1 MNQVRFNSYSLL
13 PPVVKNLLIIN
24 AIMYLATIAFRTHG
38 IDLVGILGLHYFTA
52 QNFEIWQPITY
63 MFMHGSFGHLFF
75 NMFALWM
82 FGAALE
88 NAWGEKRFLL
98 YYMVCGI
105 GAGLI
110 QLLVTGLQIHFLS
123 QNIPPDVIREI
134 YENGAQILRERQNY
148 SISEWG
154 ALNLAINATTV
165 GASGSVFGLL
175 LAFGMMYPNSV
186 IYIYFL
192 LPIKAKWFVIIYGA
206 LELVLGITGTN
217 DGIAHFAHLGGMLF
231 GFFLI
236 LHWNKGNRFFR
247 FKMPSFKKKRHR
259 YTVSSNY
266 QYDPRSLND
275 EDYNYQKRQREEKT
289 NRILDKISKSGYES
303 LTREEKEFLFSQ
315 KR

>member
-1 MNQVRFNSYSLL
+1 MSEIRFRNYSLL

-24 AIMYLATIAFRTHG
+24 AIMYLATVVFQSRG
-38 IDLVGILGLHYFTA
+38 IDFAEIFGLHFFTA
-52 QNFEIWQPITY
+52 QNFEIWQLVTY

-82 FGAALE
+82 FGASLE
-88 NAWGEKRFLL
+88 NTWGGNRFLL

-110 QLLVTGLQIHFLS
+110 QLLVVGLQIHSLS
-123 QNIPPDVIREI
+123 QVLSPDIVQMIRE
-134 YENGAQILRERQNY
+134 NGLQILNENKNY
-148 SISEWG
+148 LGEMG
-154 ALNLAINATTV
+154 AFNRALNTVTV

-192 LPIKAKWFVIIYGA
+192 LPLKAKWFVIFYGA
-206 LELVLGITGTN
+206 LELLLGFTGTN
-217 DGIAHFAHLGGMLF
+217 DGVAHFAHLGGMLF

-236 LHWNKGNRFFR
+236 LYWNRGNRFFS
-247 FKMPSFKKKRHR
+247 FKMPKFKKKRN
-259 YTVSSNY
+259 YKYSVSSNY
-266 QYDPRSLND
+266 NYEPHHLSD
-275 EDYNYQKRQREEKT
+275 EEYNYQKKQNEEKI
-289 NRILDKISKSGYES
+289 NRILDKISKNGYES
-303 LTREEKEFLFSQ
+303 LTKEEKEFLFSQ

>member
-1 MNQVRFNSYSLL
+1 MSEIRLNSYSLL

-24 AIMYLATIAFRTHG
+24 AIIYLATLVFRTRG
-38 IDLVGILGLHYFTA
+38 IDLVGILGLHYISA
-52 QNFEIWQPITY
+52 QDFKIWQPLTY
-63 MFMHGSFGHLFF
+63 MFMHGGFGHLFF

-82 FGAALE
+82 FGATLE
-88 NAWGEKRFLL
+88 NSWGGKRFLL
-98 YYMVCGI
+98 YYLVCGI

-110 QLLVTGLQIHFLS
+110 QLLVIGLQIHFLS
-123 QNIPPDVIREI
+123 QNLPPEVIQMV
-134 YENGAQILRERQNY
+134 YQDGQQILNEGKNY
-148 SISEWG
+148 AIDEMRS
-154 ALNLAINATTV
+154 LNLAINSTTV

-192 LPIKAKWFVIIYGA
+192 LPIKAKWFVIFYGA
-206 LELVLGITGTN
+206 LELVLGVSGAN

-247 FKMPSFKKKRHR
+247 FKMPTFNRKRNYK
-259 YTVSSNY
+259 YTISSNY
-266 QYDPRSLND
+266 QYERPLSD
-275 EDYNYQKRQREEKT
+275 EEYNYQKKQKEEKT

-303 LTREEKEFLFSQ
+303 LTQEEKDFLFSQ

>member
-1 MNQVRFNSYSLL
+1 MSTIRLNSYSLL

-24 AIMYLATIAFRTHG
+24 GIMYLATIVLRTRG
-38 IDLVGILGLHYFTA
+38 VDMVGLFGLHYFTA
-52 QNFEIWQPITY
+52 QDFKIWQPITY
-63 MFMHGSFGHLFF
+63 MFMHGGLWHLFF

-82 FGAALE
+82 FGSSLE
-88 NAWGEKRFLL
+88 NTWGEKRFLL

-105 GAGLI
+105 GAGFI
-110 QLLVTGLQIHFLS
+110 QMIVIGLQIHFLS
-123 QNIPPDVIREI
+123 QNIPHDVIQSV
-134 YENGAQILRERQNY
+134 YENGKQLLLEDKNY
-148 SISEWG
+148 FGELG
-154 ALNLAINATTV
+154 TLNLAINATTV

-192 LPIKAKWFVIIYGA
+192 LPIKAKWFVIFYGA
-206 LELVLGITGTN
+206 LELVLGVTGTN

-247 FKMPSFKKKRHR
+247 FKMPAFKKDRQYK
-259 YTVSSNY
+259 YTISTNY
-266 QYDPRSLND
+266 QYERPLSD
-275 EDYNYQKRQREEKT
+275 EEYNHQKKQKEEKT
-289 NRILDKISKSGYES
+289 NRILDKISNSGYES
-303 LTREEKEFLFSQ
+303 LTQEEKDFLFSQ

>member
-1 MNQVRFNSYSLL
+1 MSEFRFNSYSLL

-24 AIMYLATIAFRTHG
+24 GIMYLATIALRTRG
-38 IDLVGILGLHYFTA
+38 IELVQLLGLHYFTA

-63 MFMHGSFGHLFF
+63 MFMHGNFGHLFF

-105 GAGLI
+105 GAGLV
-110 QLLVTGLQIHFLS
+110 QLLVTGLRIHFLA
-123 QNIPPDVIREI
+123 QNIPPDVIQMVSE
-134 YENGAQILRERQNY
+134 GGTQILREGKNY
-148 SISEWG
+148 IGELG
-154 ALNLAINATTV
+154 ALNLAINTPTV

-206 LELVLGITGTN
+206 LELFLGVTGTN
-217 DGIAHFAHLGGMLF
+217 SGIAHFAHLGGMLF

-247 FKMPSFKKKRHR
+247 FKMPTFKRKKNHK
-259 YTVSSNY
+259 YIISSNY
-266 QYDPRSLND
+266 QYDRPLND
-275 EDYNYQKRQREEKT
+275 EEYNYQKKQKEEKT
-289 NRILDKISKSGYES
+289 NQILDKISKSGYES
-303 LTREEKEFLFSQ
+303 LTQEEKDFLFSQ

>member
-1 MNQVRFNSYSLL
+1 MSEIRLNSYSLL

-24 AIMYLATIAFRTHG
+24 GIMFLATVVFKSRGVDLAAFF
-38 IDLVGILGLHYFTA
+38 GLHYFTA
-52 QNFEIWQPITY
+52 QDFQIWQPITY
-63 MFMHGSFGHLFF
+63 MFMHGGWTHIFF

-82 FGAALE
+82 FGSTLE
-88 NAWGEKRFLL
+88 NAWGSKRFFT
-98 YYMVCGI
+98 YYIICGI

-110 QLLVTGLQIHFLS
+110 QLLVNGLQVYFLS
-123 QNIPPDVIREI
+123 QIIPPDLIQMVAEDGTQLLKGERNYIGELGRLNMAM
-134 YENGAQILRERQNY
+134 NGA
-148 SISEWG
+148 
-154 ALNLAINATTV
+154 TV

-192 LPIKAKWFVIIYGA
+192 LPIKAKWFVIFYGG
-206 LELVLGITGTN
+206 LELLLGVFGSS

-236 LHWNKGNRFFR
+236 LHWNKGNRFFN
-247 FKMPSFKKKRHR
+247 FKMPAFKKKRTHK
-259 YTVSSNY
+259 YTISTNY
-266 QYDPRSLND
+266 QYERPLSD
-275 EDYNYQKRQREEKT
+275 EEYNYQKKQKEEKT
-289 NRILDKISKSGYES
+289 NCILDKISKSGYES

>member
-1 MNQVRFNSYSLL
+1 MNQIRFNSYSLL

-24 AIMYLATIAFRTHG
+24 GIMYLATIALRTRG

-63 MFMHGSFGHLFF
+63 MFMHGSFAHLFF

-82 FGAALE
+82 FGATLE
-88 NAWGEKRFLL
+88 NTWGEKRFLL

-123 QNIPPDVIREI
+123 QNIPPDVVRELS
-134 YENGAQILRERQNY
+134 ESGAQILREGRNY
-148 SISEWG
+148 VGEVG
-154 ALNLAINATTV
+154 ALNLAINAATV

-206 LELVLGITGTN
+206 LELVLGVTGTN

-236 LHWNKGNRFFR
+236 IYWNKGNRYFR
-247 FKMPSFKKKRHR
+247 FRMPSFKRKKNYK

-266 QYDPRSLND
+266 QYESRPLND
-275 EDYNYQKRQREEKT
+275 EEYNYQKKQKEEKT

-303 LTREEKEFLFSQ
+303 LTQEEKEFLFSQ

>member
-1 MNQVRFNSYSLL
+1 MSEIRLNNYSLL

-24 AIMYLATIAFRTHG
+24 VIMYLATVTLETRG
-38 IDLVGILGLHYFTA
+38 INLVALFGLHYFTA
-52 QNFEIWQPITY
+52 QNFEIWQIVTY
-63 MFMHGSFGHLFF
+63 MFMHGGWGHLFF

-82 FGAALE
+82 FGSTLE
-88 NAWGEKRFLL
+88 NAWGGKRFLL

-110 QLLVTGLQIHFLS
+110 QLLVTGIRIHFLA
-123 QNIPPDVIREI
+123 QNIPPDVIQMVAD
-134 YENGAQILRERQNY
+134 NGTQILREYNNY
-148 SISEWG
+148 RGELGS
-154 ALNLAINATTV
+154 LNLAMNGATV

-192 LPIKAKWFVIIYGA
+192 LPLKAKWFVIIYGA
-206 LELVLGITGTN
+206 LELLLGITGTN

-236 LHWNKGNRFFR
+236 LYWNKGNRFFR
-247 FKMPSFKKKRHR
+247 LKMPSFKKKKSYR
-259 YTVSSNY
+259 YTISSNY
-266 QYDPRSLND
+266 QYDRPLND
-275 EDYNYQKRQREEKT
+275 EEYNYQKKQKEEKT

-303 LTREEKEFLFSQ
+303 LTQEEKDFLFSQ

>member
-1 MNQVRFNSYSLL
+1 MSDIRLRNYSLL

-24 AIMYLATIAFRTHG
+24 AIMYLATVVFKTRGVDLAG
-38 IDLVGILGLHYFTA
+38 IFGLHFFTA
-52 QNFEIWQPITY
+52 QHFAIWQPVTY
-63 MFMHGSFGHLFF
+63 MFMHGGFWHLFF

-88 NAWGEKRFLL
+88 NSWGAKRFLL

-110 QLLVTGLQIHFLS
+110 QMLVIGLQVHSLS
-123 QNIPPDVIREI
+123 QNLSPDIIQMIRE
-134 YENGAQILRERQNY
+134 NGTQILDQGKNY
-148 SISEWG
+148 IGEMG
-154 ALNLAINATTV
+154 ALNAAINAVTV

-186 IYIYFL
+186 IYVYFM
-192 LPIKAKWFVIIYGA
+192 LPIKAKWFVVFYGA
-206 LELVLGITGTN
+206 LELFYGITGTS

-236 LHWNKGNRFFR
+236 LYWNKGNRFFK
-247 FKMPSFKKKRHR
+247 FKMPAFKKKRSQK
-259 YTVSSNY
+259 YTISSNY
-266 QYDPRSLND
+266 YYEPHHLSD
-275 EDYNYQKRQREEKT
+275 EEYNYQKKQKEEKL
-289 NRILDKISKSGYES
+289 NRILDKISKTGYES
-303 LTREEKEFLFSQ
+303 LTQEEKEFLFKQ